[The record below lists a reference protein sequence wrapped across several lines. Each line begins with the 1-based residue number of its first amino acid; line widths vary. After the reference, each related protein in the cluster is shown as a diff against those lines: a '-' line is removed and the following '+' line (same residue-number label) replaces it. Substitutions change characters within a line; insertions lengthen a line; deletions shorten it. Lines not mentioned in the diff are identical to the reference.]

1 MGSVESNIIRAVKAI
16 NQISDKF
23 GIQYV
28 NEGGS
33 ANIALGNMD
42 PSVKEKDEI
51 YAWRA
56 MLRIAALH
64 NTSHPQF
71 DLLMKD
77 IVDEAELYHS
87 LLNKRGQLASIK
99 TSESLKAVLQG
110 IDELFKR
117 EADGTRLKLPLPEL
131 LSLNKQLIEI
141 AVKKDKDKLEV
152 GALPLIARYQ
162 KFIEGE
168 ITKHDLKAALVT
180 ELQKRHFL
188 LGQHVS
194 KLNGTSKYEA
204 AKRVYDAMAEDIKSL
219 ETGQLAPRTLLD
231 ISELNK
237 DFLALEKHRDWYGFG
252 VTTSAG
258 HVASYRKLFQDKASQ
273 ITPEQL
279 AKSVLLVE
287 LTKELTVLAEKDK
300 ALKPSIDA
308 ALVEIRAE
316 ARKEGNLADL
326 AVFANGKIKPI
337 REQSGMKTGEAV
349 SVQANQA
356 INQNVKPYLKV
367 KLVPD
372 IAHYPKDPAKKAAD
386 RVAKKMTSYIDNPA
400 ACTLSEAE
408 RKSLLKDCQ
417 LLTKTQGVPAIEA
430 MLYAMPI
437 TTQSSTLAKGQLL
450 GLKKRKG
457 EEALLQPSSSY
468 LSKP

>member
-1 MGSVESNIIRAVKAI
+1 MGSIRNNLIRAVNAI
-16 NQISDKF
+16 NQISEKF
-23 GIQYV
+23 DIQYE
-28 NEGGS
+28 NKGGL
-33 ANIALGNMD
+33 ANIALENMD

-64 NTSHPQF
+64 NASHPQF

-99 TSESLKAVLQG
+99 TSESLKAVLLG

-141 AVKKDKDKLEV
+141 AVKKDKDKLET

-168 ITKHDLKAALVT
+168 ITKYELNAALVT

-188 LGQHVS
+188 LGQHLS
-194 KLNGTSKYEA
+194 KLEGTSKYEA

-219 ETGQLAPRTLLD
+219 ETGQLAPRTLLE

-237 DFLALEKHRDWYGFG
+237 DFLALEKHRDRYGFG

-273 ITPEQL
+273 ITSKQL
-279 AKSVLLVE
+279 AKSVFLVE
-287 LTKELTVLAEKDK
+287 LTKELTALAEKNQ
-300 ALKPSIDA
+300 ALKPSIEA
-308 ALVEIRAE
+308 ALREIRAE
-316 ARKEGNLADL
+316 ARKEGNLTEL
-326 AVFANGKIKPI
+326 AVFAIGKIKPI
-337 REQSGMKTGEAV
+337 KQQSGIKAGEVV
-349 SVQANQA
+349 SIQANQA
-356 INQNVKPYLKV
+356 QIKIDSYLGQ
-367 KLVPD
+367 KLVPCID
-372 IAHYPKDPAKKAAD
+372 NYPEGPAKKAAQ
-386 RVAKKMTSYIDNPA
+386 RIAKKMKSYIGNPA

-417 LLTKTQGVPAIEA
+417 LLTKTLDASAIEA

-450 GLKKRKG
+450 GLKKMEG
-457 EEALLQPSSSY
+457 EAALLQPSSSY